1 MQNLIEFC
9 RQVEI
14 EVIHVKEEFTSDR
27 TTWLPSHVLRGYA
40 LCMKGTRA
48 AEIVPFATPKSG
60 EKVFTKTT
68 YDPFYSTGLKD
79 YLLTRGKK
87 RVLVAGLVTSV
98 CVLLTAA
105 SAFQCGFLVNLIH
118 DCCVDQPEYHHF
130 VLKRF
135 EMRLSTTNLTGIR
148 GGCGP

>member
-1 MQNLIEFC
+1 MQKQWDTVSLLVIDVQNEFWLSEKTQLPKYFTKFATNMQNLIEFC

-87 RVLVAGLVTSV
+87 
-98 CVLLTAA
+98 
-105 SAFQCGFLVNLIH
+105 
-118 DCCVDQPEYHHF
+118 
-130 VLKRF
+130 
-135 EMRLSTTNLTGIR
+135 
-148 GGCGP
+148 